1 MRRGLL
7 QLGLA
12 AAAALLTSACTTV
25 TTESFRVVQDT
36 EVESAFI
43 AGDADFTQY
52 DTLHA
57 EEMGIYFP
65 RDAAPSAED
74 IRRLRLIF
82 REAFLSRLGN
92 YRIVDRPGPNAMT
105 VQATLIDLRQSSGGS
120 MMDMRADLRAIADPG
135 SLVFLMEMRDSET
148 SRTLARAADSAAAP
162 RISGTDTD
170 WDSVEEAADHWAEL
184 FVDFLDRNL
193 GPTR

>member
-1 MRRGLL
+1 MRKALAR
-7 QLGLA
+7 LGLA
-12 AAAALLTSACTTV
+12 AGTAMLAACTTV
-25 TTESFRVVQDT
+25 TTESFRVVQDS

-43 AGDADFTQY
+43 AADADFSQY

-65 RDAAPSAED
+65 RDAAPSSDD

-92 YRIVDRPGPNAMT
+92 YRIADRPGPNAMT
-105 VQATLIDLRQSSGGS
+105 VQATLIDLRESSGAG
-120 MMDMRADLRAIADPG
+120 MMDMRADLRSMAEPG

-170 WDSVEEAADHWAEL
+170 WDSVEEAADRWAEL
-184 FVDFLDRNL
+184 FVGFLDRNL